1 MALLALDKYRVTTP
15 NSIVSPRA
23 AWGLLLLVIL
33 LWGVNWPVMKYGL
46 QYIGPLTFVAA
57 RMVMGAAVMF
67 LVAAV
72 RGELRWPDRRDWPV
86 VLSVGLIQ
94 MAGFMILI
102 TLALQFVPAGRSA
115 ILAYT
120 TSLWVIPIAVLV
132 LGERLDRLKTVG
144 FVLGLAGVA
153 VMFNPFGFDWTDQR
167 VLIGN
172 GLLLLAALLWA
183 VLIVQIRGHRWHG
196 SPLSLGPWQFAVGA
210 LLAVPLAVWSEG
222 WLAIRWS
229 PATAAVLIY
238 NGPLATAFCFW
249 AMVSVNRAL
258 PAITTS
264 LGTLGVPAV
273 GVASALLGL
282 GEQLTWTNG
291 LGLLLIVGGLACVSL
306 ADRPRSP
313 ATAPAAPKPKV

>member
-1 MALLALDKYRVTTP
+1 VT
-15 NSIVSPRA
+15 VSSSTSAVYSTRT
-23 AWGLLLLVIL
+23 AWILLLIVIL
-33 LWGVNWPVMKYGL
+33 LWGINWPVMKYGL
-46 QYIGPLTFVAA
+46 AYIPPFTFVAA

-67 LVAAV
+67 VVAAAL
-72 RGELRWPDRRDWPV
+72 GELRWPDRRDWPV

-94 MAGFMILI
+94 MAGFMSLI

-120 TSLWVIPIAVLV
+120 TPLWVIPIAVLT
-132 LGERLDRLKTVG
+132 LGERLDRLKLAG
-144 FVLGLAGVA
+144 FLLGLTGVA
-153 VMFNPFGFDWTDQR
+153 VMFNPLGFDWRDGN
-167 VLIGN
+167 VLLGN

-210 LLAVPLAVWSEG
+210 MLAVPLA
-222 WLAIRWS
+222 WLMDGGQPIRWS
-229 PATAAVLIY
+229 GQTVAVLIY

-273 GVASALLGL
+273 GVLTAVLWL
-282 GEQLTWTNG
+282 GEPLSWSDG
-291 LGLLLIVGGLACVSL
+291 LGLVLIVSGLACVSW
-306 ADRPRSP
+306 ADRPRP
-313 ATAPAAPKPKV
+313 TAAGKP